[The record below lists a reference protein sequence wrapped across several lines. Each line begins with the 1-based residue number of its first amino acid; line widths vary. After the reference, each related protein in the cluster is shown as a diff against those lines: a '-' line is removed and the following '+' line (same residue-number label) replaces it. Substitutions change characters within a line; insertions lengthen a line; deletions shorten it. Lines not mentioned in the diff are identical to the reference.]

1 MDKFLTYMKLNG
13 DEEDDGYYDDDYLD
27 DEDME
32 PEQEPPR
39 RVSSPKVRRMEDYAE
54 EHAETPVKKQ
64 PPVSNITSIRQP
76 VSRRVTGAGNNMEVC
91 VVKPTSVDDGRDITQ
106 MLLSNRTVVL
116 NLEGLDM
123 DLAQRITDFVCG
135 SCCAISGKL
144 QKISN
149 YILIITPSSVE
160 LSGDY
165 QDMYNA
171 SFDSALND

>member
-1 MDKFLTYMKLNG
+1 MGALDKFLNYMKLNG
-13 DEEDDGYYDDDYLD
+13 EEEEEYYDDEYYDDD
-27 DEDME
+27 EME
-32 PEQEPPR
+32 PEPAPR
-39 RVSSPKVRRMEDYAE
+39 RSSSKVRHMEDYTE
-54 EHAETPVKKQ
+54 EHVETPSRRQSVT
-64 PPVSNITSIRQP
+64 SNITSIRQP
-76 VSRRVTGAGNNMEVC
+76 SSRKVTNGNNMEVC

-135 SCCAISGKL
+135 SCCAISGRL

-160 LSGDY
+160 ISGDY
-165 QDMYNA
+165 QDL
-171 SFDSALND
+171 FNDAYDGE

>member
-32 PEQEPPR
+32 PEQEPR
-39 RVSSPKVRRMEDYAE
+39 RVSSPKVRHMEDYTE
-54 EHAETPVKKQ
+54 ERGEAPAKRQ
-64 PPVSNITSIRQP
+64 SSVSNITPIKQSS
-76 VSRRVTGAGNNMEVC
+76 SRRFSGGNNMEVC

-149 YILIITPSSVE
+149 YILIITPASVE

-165 QDMYNA
+165 QDMMFNNSYDGA
-171 SFDSALND
+171 MND